1 MSLLDRPELAR
12 LRKKMVDDYVRAR
25 GIGDLR
31 LLMAMEKVPR
41 HLFVD
46 PALQERAY
54 GDYALPIGERQT
66 ISQPYVVALMSAAL
80 GLCGTEKVLEIGTGS
95 GYQTAILAE
104 LADHV
109 YSIERLPNLAR
120 KARQTLDLLGYHNIA
135 VRILDGRYGWK
146 EESPFDAILVSAA
159 VSNLPEP
166 LLEQIKPG
174 GHLVVPVR
182 QDEGRQELV
191 RITRGESGW
200 KEEILGPC
208 RFVPMAG
215 GPRKGMF

>member
-1 MSLLDRPELAR
+1 MLDRPELAR
-12 LRKKMVDDYVRAR
+12 LRKKMVDDFVRAR
-25 GIGDLR
+25 GIDDIR
-31 LLMAMEKVPR
+31 LLRAMEKVPR

-46 PALQERAY
+46 SALQERAY
-54 GDYALPIGERQT
+54 GDYALPIGEKQT
-66 ISQPYVVALMSAAL
+66 ISQPYVVALLSLAL
-80 GLCGTEKVLEIGTGS
+80 ALTGTEKVLEIGTGS

-109 YSIERLPNLAR
+109 YSIERLPTLAR

-159 VSNLPEP
+159 ASTVPEP
-166 LLEQIKPG
+166 LLEQLKPG
-174 GHLVVPVR
+174 GRLVFPL
-182 QDEGRQELV
+182 QYGEGRQELV

-208 RFVPMAG
+208 RFVPLAE
-215 GPRKGMF
+215 GPRKGVL